1 MTLTLTATEMGS
13 TYDAAITVSIEYTDP
28 CLTEWPVI
36 TLDTFSDMAFGLFEL
51 EQASQTATFTTVTDV
66 YSCTASCG
74 ELVATLTFASDA
86 VTSGLSAAVSM
97 TGLVLTIDTSTVGT
111 TMISEN
117 TVTLTITYAN
127 CATSTATQDFD
138 LDIEC
143 TTGSDIGL
151 TDGSSTDLTF
161 NFITDTSL
169 TTTFTYTHS
178 YCDPHTVTF

>member
-1 MTLTLTATEMGS
+1 MTLRLTATEMGS
-13 TYDAAITVSIEYTDP
+13 TYDAAITVSIDYTDP
-28 CLTEWPVI
+28 CSTQWPAI
-36 TLDTFSDMAFGLFEL
+36 SLGTFNDMVFGLFEL
-51 EQASQTATFTTVTDV
+51 ELASQTATFTTVTDE

-74 ELVATLTFASDA
+74 DLVATLTFASDA
-86 VTSGLSAAVSM
+86 DASGLSAAVSM
-97 TGLVLTIDTSTVGT
+97 TGLALTIDTSQVDA

-127 CATSTATQDFD
+127 CATSTDSLDFE
-138 LDIEC
+138 LDIVC
-143 TTGSDIGL
+143 TTGSDIAL
-151 TDGSSTDLTF
+151 TDGSNTDLTF